1 MKKLLSINTII
12 LFFISLLPVNHAW
25 AVSNTWYF
33 VVTAYYSPLPNQ
45 DKYLT
50 GNYESEKR
58 LNWQWIAWASWK
70 SVFSWMLAAPKSYNF
85 GTKIYLE
92 WLWIWSVE
100 DRGWAIVPAWQRG
113 YKHDRIDVWMW
124 YWDEW
129 LQRAL
134 YWWKRTVKGYV
145 VNSSSEVTINYNKVS
160 SPKWATSWLS
170 SQKDVFNYSL
180 WIWSDISKVKKLQ
193 QFLKDL
199 SLYNWD
205 IDWVY
210 NKEITNIVY
219 SFQVSNDI
227 LSSQYD
233 LWAWYWWVK
242 TRGLFKKMYL
252 NWEFDDLESNKK
264 ILFSLN
270 NYSQNEKAELIENKE
285 EVEIKNIEES
295 LIIEEEIKENI
306 ELLEEED
313 TSIDF
318 EYKAT
323 EYIESIKTNMNLF
336 DSFTDNTSQV
346 KQLQNIMFDM
356 WYYEWDISW
365 NYDDLISSIYNYQID
380 NWIVINESSPWAWY
394 FWPKTRASIKNKY
407 LSYLEDLRNN
417 KLDELKLAYE
427 EEQRELEEQKRRE
440 ELEQKYKELEKY
452 ALDIATKK
460 IELIWNLRQWEV
472 SSSVRELQLVLK
484 DLWYFEYQ
492 DTAIFWEIT
501 KEAVIDYQ
509 LDKNIISSKD
519 DIASWIV
526 WPKTLDSIKNDL
538 KLMVLQEKIETEH
551 SYLKEV
557 ASIDLSL

>member
-145 VNSSSEVTINYNKVS
+145 VNSSSEVTINYNEVS

-180 WIWSDISKVKKLQ
+180 WIGSDISRVKKLQ
-193 QFLKDL
+193 QFFKDL

-219 SFQVSNDI
+219 SFQISNDI

-252 NWEFDDLESNKK
+252 NWEFDDLESNKDL
-264 ILFSLN
+264 LFSLN
-270 NYSQNEKAELIENKE
+270 NYSKNEELETEENKE
-285 EVEIKNIEES
+285 KIDTKNIEES
-295 LIIEEEIKENI
+295 LIIDEEIKENI

-313 TSIDF
+313 ASIDF
-318 EYKAT
+318 EYKAN
-323 EYIESIKTNMNLF
+323 EYIESIKTDMRLF
-336 DSFTDNTSQV
+336 DSFTDNISQV

-365 NYDDLISSIYNYQID
+365 NYDDLISPIYNYQID
-380 NWIVINESSPWAWY
+380 NWIVVNESSPGAWY

-407 LSYLEDLRNN
+407 LSYLDDLRDT

-452 ALDIATKK
+452 ALDIASKK
-460 IELIWNLRQWEV
+460 IELIWNLRQWQV

-551 SYLKEV
+551 TYLKEV
-557 ASIDLSL
+557 ASVDLSL

>member
-295 LIIEEEIKENI
+295 LIIE
-306 ELLEEED
+306 D
-313 TSIDF
+313 WSSDVC
-318 EYKAT
+318 
-323 EYIESIKTNMNLF
+323 S
-336 DSFTDNTSQV
+336 S
-346 KQLQNIMFDM
+346 
-356 WYYEWDISW
+356 
-365 NYDDLISSIYNYQID
+365 DLNKRKYWIIRRGGYF
-380 NWIVINESSPWAWY
+380 NW
-394 FWPKTRASIKNKY
+394 FWI
-407 LSYLEDLRNN
+407 
-417 KLDELKLAYE
+417 
-427 EEQRELEEQKRRE
+427 
-440 ELEQKYKELEKY
+440 
-452 ALDIATKK
+452 
-460 IELIWNLRQWEV
+460 
-472 SSSVRELQLVLK
+472 
-484 DLWYFEYQ
+484 
-492 DTAIFWEIT
+492 
-501 KEAVIDYQ
+501 
-509 LDKNIISSKD
+509 
-519 DIASWIV
+519 
-526 WPKTLDSIKNDL
+526 
-538 KLMVLQEKIETEH
+538 
-551 SYLKEV
+551 
-557 ASIDLSL
+557 

>member
-1 MKKLLSINTII
+1 
-12 LFFISLLPVNHAW
+12 
-25 AVSNTWYF
+25 
-33 VVTAYYSPLPNQ
+33 
-45 DKYLT
+45 
-50 GNYESEKR
+50 
-58 LNWQWIAWASWK
+58 
-70 SVFSWMLAAPKSYNF
+70 
-85 GTKIYLE
+85 
-92 WLWIWSVE
+92 
-100 DRGWAIVPAWQRG
+100 
-113 YKHDRIDVWMW
+113 
-124 YWDEW
+124 
-129 LQRAL
+129 
-134 YWWKRTVKGYV
+134 
-145 VNSSSEVTINYNKVS
+145 
-160 SPKWATSWLS
+160 
-170 SQKDVFNYSL
+170 
-180 WIWSDISKVKKLQ
+180 
-193 QFLKDL
+193 
-199 SLYNWD
+199 
-205 IDWVY
+205 
-210 NKEITNIVY
+210 
-219 SFQVSNDI
+219 
-227 LSSQYD
+227 
-233 LWAWYWWVK
+233 
-242 TRGLFKKMYL
+242 
-252 NWEFDDLESNKK
+252 
-264 ILFSLN
+264 
-270 NYSQNEKAELIENKE
+270 
-285 EVEIKNIEES
+285 
-295 LIIEEEIKENI
+295 
-306 ELLEEED
+306 
-313 TSIDF
+313 
-318 EYKAT
+318 
-323 EYIESIKTNMNLF
+323 MNLF

>member
-12 LFFISLLPVNHAW
+12 LFIIGLLPINNVW

-134 YWWKRTVKGYV
+134 YWWKRTVKGYIV
-145 VNSSSEVTINYNKVS
+145 SSNSEVTINYNNVS

-270 NYSQNEKAELIENKE
+270 NYSQNEELETEENKE
-285 EVEIKNIEES
+285 EIDTKNIEES

-365 NYDDLISSIYNYQID
+365 NYDDLISPIYNYQID

-417 KLDELKLAYE
+417 KLEELKLAYE
-427 EEQRELEEQKRRE
+427 KEQRELEEQKRRE

-460 IELIWNLRQWEV
+460 IELIWNLRQGQV

-519 DIASWIV
+519 DLDSWIV
-526 WPKTLDSIKNDL
+526 WPKTLDSIKNDV

>member
-12 LFFISLLPVNHAW
+12 LFFISLFPTNHVW
-25 AVSNTWYF
+25 AVSDTWYF

-70 SVFSWMLAAPKSYNF
+70 SVFSWMLAAPKSYSF

-145 VNSSSEVTINYNKVS
+145 VNSNSEVTINYNNVS

-170 SQKDVFNYSL
+170 SQNDVFNYSL
-180 WIWSDISKVKKLQ
+180 WIWSDISRVKKLQ
-193 QFLKDL
+193 QFFKDL

-210 NKEITNIVY
+210 NKELTNIVY

-252 NWEFDDLESNKK
+252 NWEFDDLESNKDL
-264 ILFSLN
+264 LFSLN
-270 NYSQNEKAELIENKE
+270 NYSENKKE
-285 EVEIKNIEES
+285 EIKEDKEEIEIKNIEETI
-295 LIIEEEIKENI
+295 IIEQEIKDNI
-306 ELLEEED
+306 ELLEEND
-313 TSIDF
+313 TSNNF
-318 EYKAT
+318 EYKAN
-323 EYIESIKTNMNLF
+323 EYIESIKTDMNLF
-336 DSFTDNTSQV
+336 DSFTDNISQV

-365 NYDDLISSIYNYQID
+365 NYDDLISPIYNYQID
-380 NWIVINESSPWAWY
+380 NWIVINESSPGAWY

-407 LSYLEDLRNN
+407 LSYLEDLKNT
-417 KLDELKLAYE
+417 KLEELKLAYE
-427 EEQRELEEQKRRE
+427 KEQRELEEQKRRE

-452 ALDIATKK
+452 ALDIASKK

-472 SSSVRELQLVLK
+472 SNSVRELQLVLK
-484 DLWYFEYQ
+484 DLWYFDYQ
-492 DTAIFWEIT
+492 DTAIFWQIT
-501 KEAVIDYQ
+501 REAVIDYQ

-526 WPKTLDSIKNDL
+526 WPKTLDSIKNDI
-538 KLMVLQEKIETEH
+538 KLLVLQEKIETEH
-551 SYLKEV
+551 TYLKEV